1 MASLMKKLPLRVA
14 ARRAAR
20 LPPHAAV
27 ATSHRVSAANSS
39 FAPRVLFSH
48 ARLLSTTSAP
58 DSVENVWAA
67 VRVLRAPE
75 AETAQIVEA
84 IDAVRVDAAEPL
96 EKERQALAVVE
107 SDAVAALLDLL
118 RDADSTAA
126 SALLVPSFLA
136 LIRLASQPLVA
147 QELLRLGAPEL
158 MTHFLS
164 LPDPRLQA
172 AASLLLGIVALD
184 PAAEQAVS
192 EPEVLVKVLQ
202 LLASPHEAIQRAG
215 ATCLANV
222 AGHRL
227 ARERLAAAFALGNLL
242 SGRDISAQDTIRE
255 NGGLAE
261 LVMLLSPAFPEEVAS
276 SAAWAIHHAVFVNEQ
291 SQALVADAGGL
302 GLLVQHLSAATVQL
316 QTNALLALASA
327 VEGNVQNRAWCCANG
342 VVDILQQVHEDDGDS
357 MDENA
362 KRALTTLLQELA

>member
-1 MASLMKKLPLRVA
+1 MPSLMKLLPLRA
-14 ARRAAR
+14 AVRRVSR
-20 LPPHAAV
+20 LPPQSAPVV
-27 ATSHRVSAANSS
+27 ASCRLSAAHSR
-39 FAPRVLFSH
+39 FTQRLLFPH
-48 ARLLSTTSAP
+48 TRLLSTPSTP
-58 DSVENVWAA
+58 DGVENVWAA

-75 AETAQIVEA
+75 AETTDIVEA
-84 IDAVRVDAAEPL
+84 IDAVRVDALEPL

-126 SALLVPSFLA
+126 SALLVPSFLG

-158 MTHFLS
+158 MAHFLA

-192 EPEVLVKVLQ
+192 EPDVLDKVLQ

-215 ATCLANV
+215 ATCLANM

-227 ARERLAAAFALGNLL
+227 ARERLCESEVLFTLSELL
-242 SGRDISAQDTIRE
+242 SAEHCTSR
-255 NGGLAE
+255 GGTS
-261 LVMLLSPAFPEEVAS
+261 V
-276 SAAWAIHHAVFVNEQ
+276 
-291 SQALVADAGGL
+291 
-302 GLLVQHLSAATVQL
+302 
-316 QTNALLALASA
+316 
-327 VEGNVQNRAWCCANG
+327 C
-342 VVDILQQVHEDDGDS
+342 
-357 MDENA
+357 
-362 KRALTTLLQELA
+362 